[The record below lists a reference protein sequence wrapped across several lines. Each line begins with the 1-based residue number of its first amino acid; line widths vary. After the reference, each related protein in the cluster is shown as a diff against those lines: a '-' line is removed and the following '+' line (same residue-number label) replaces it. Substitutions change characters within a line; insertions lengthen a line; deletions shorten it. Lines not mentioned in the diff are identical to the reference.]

1 MDCGNKAINPRATVT
16 RDRERERERE
26 RQCFYVLVAALPTQ
40 DPKPSTDEQKACEQE
55 RKMTAQR
62 SPKEA
67 REIISGCEKHVKSKI
82 GSNEQ
87 GNACC
92 ACRYDPICVALY

>member
-1 MDCGNKAINPRATVT
+1 MDRWIVGT
-16 RDRERERERE
+16 RQSTQEQPSRERERERL
-26 RQCFYVLVAALPTQ
+26 CFYVLVAALSSQ
-40 DPKPSTDEQKACEQE
+40 DPEPSTDEQKACEQE